1 MVRKRVCK
9 GKYFILKSFSGH
21 IEFCIRL
28 QPTDCFASFL
38 HSLPNIWITNPS
50 PPQHRIMTA
59 HYCIAQHTDSQRV
72 AKRPI
77 LGREMGCFAAWN
89 GPFHTAIRP
98 ISQHGCAGIGA
109 RHGFHDWAAWDSWH
123 GGAWLYGVVVCRL
136 YCAAMCIYGVRQSL
150 FSVFYANFA
159 SDQNLFTHTIRSRW
173 NNNV

>member
-38 HSLPNIWITNPS
+38 HSTEYMNHQSKPSTAPNHDGALLPRATHWLTT
-50 PPQHRIMTA
+50 RCKTA
-59 HYCIAQHTDSQRV
+59 HF
-72 AKRPI
+72 RP
-77 LGREMGCFAAWN
+77 RN
-89 GPFHTAIRP
+89 GPFCSLKWAISHCDSAHFATRLCRHWRTAW
-98 ISQHGCAGIGA
+98 ISV
-109 RHGFHDWAAWDSWH
+109 R
-123 GGAWLYGVVVCRL
+123 GGVAFYGVVVCRL

-159 SDQNLFTHTIRSRW
+159 SD
-173 NNNV
+173 